1 MASNTLNVVQID
13 QKKYTLIEGLSQR
26 MLDAI
31 GQIEDT
37 FTMIIYGDSGN
48 GKTSLTVDLLT
59 ELKDVGSMLY
69 ISYEEGHGKTVQDMV
84 RRHNLVEKLPNLK
97 FSKGETSESLIKI
110 LKRKKSAKVVV
121 IDSWQFSDFTIE
133 DYKQLKKAF
142 VFGKTPGKRKIFI
155 FISHVNGRHPD
166 GKSAIEIKRDAN
178 IKIHVEG
185 FIGSVISRFGSK
197 RNYLIWEQGAK
208 QHWGK
213 EFNKK
218 LNKGFKMPKK
228 LKNEPLLERK
238 SNE

>member
-1 MASNTLNVVQID
+1 MQSNTLNVVQIS
-13 QKKYTLIEGLSQR
+13 QKKYTLVQGLSQR
-26 MLDAI
+26 IVDTI

-48 GKTSLTVDLLT
+48 GKTNLTVDLLT
-59 ELKDVGSMLY
+59 EFKEVGSMLY

-84 RRHNLVEKLPNLK
+84 LRHNLVERFPNLK
-97 FSKGETSESLIKI
+97 FSKGETCESLIQM

-133 DYKQLKKAF
+133 DYKQLKKLF
-142 VFGKTPGKRKIFI
+142 VFGKTPGKRRIFI

-228 LKNEPLLERK
+228 IKDEPMIEVK
-238 SNE
+238 SDG